1 MIRSKW
7 MQKALSIVTATTLAF
22 PGLFGLA
29 PSSEVSAA
37 GGANLLTPLY

>member
-7 MQKALSIVTATTLAF
+7 MQKALSMITASSLVF

-29 PSSEVSAA
+29 PLSEVSAA
-37 GGANLLTPLY
+37 GGGESLTLLY

>member
-7 MQKALSIVTATTLAF
+7 MQKALSMITATSLVF

-37 GGANLLTPLY
+37 GGANLLTLLY